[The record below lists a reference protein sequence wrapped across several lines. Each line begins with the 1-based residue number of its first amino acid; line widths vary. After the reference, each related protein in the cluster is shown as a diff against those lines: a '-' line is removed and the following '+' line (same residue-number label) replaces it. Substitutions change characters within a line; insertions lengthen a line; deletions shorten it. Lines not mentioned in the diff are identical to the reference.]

1 MPSAA
6 RAGAWSA
13 ENQTIGSIAYGD
25 RETGR
30 FIEADYYHER
40 QFAPSLGLVAQTHAD
55 GAAVY
60 DYAGWRGEQLLGLK
74 WSPLKPERGAVAIQ
88 AALIWT
94 YEPSAACEGGG
105 AEIRALTGRAWGP
118 LFVNAEGAYRL
129 RGAGCDHGRFDLTAG
144 WAAGA
149 RWLIL
154 GQAFIDRDLS
164 IGERG
169 RQTEKVQL
177 SATRFTDAGHGLQAG
192 FRHGLGKT
200 GGEMALV
207 LGWWSAR

>member
-6 RAGAWSA
+6 KAGAWSA
-13 ENQTIGSIAYGD
+13 EKQTIGSIAYGERDD
-25 RETGR
+25 RS
-30 FIEADYYHER
+30 FVEADLYQER
-40 QFAPSLGLVAQTHAD
+40 QVAPRWGIVSQTHAD
-55 GAAVY
+55 ISADY
-60 DYAGWRGEQLLGLK
+60 DPAGWRGEGLVGLK
-74 WSPLKPERGAVAIQ
+74 WSPVMPVNGAVAVQ
-88 AALIWT
+88 AGLTWT
-94 YEPSAACEGGG
+94 YEPSAACDGTGG
-105 AEIRALTGRAWGP
+105 EIRALAGRAWGNM
-118 LFVNAEGAYRL
+118 FVNAEGAYRL
-129 RGAGCDHGRFDLTAG
+129 RGSGCNHGRFDLTAG
-144 WAAGA
+144 WRAGA

-154 GQAFIDRDLS
+154 GQAFVDRDLS

-192 FRHGLGKT
+192 FRHGLGRD